1 MFSND
6 IHQLFN
12 KAAIFQVLRRH
23 HNVSPRQ
30 ALTIIGLL
38 NINESCSC
46 VCVFRKLEC
55 KIIDE

>member
-1 MFSND
+1 MLSND

-30 ALTIIGLL
+30 ALRIIGLL
-38 NINESCSC
+38 TKTKAAD
-46 VCVFRKLEC
+46 VCVFFGKLEC

>member
-1 MFSND
+1 MLSND

-30 ALTIIGLL
+30 ALRIIGLL
-38 NINESCSC
+38 TKTKAADVCIFLES
-46 VCVFRKLEC
+46 
-55 KIIDE
+55 